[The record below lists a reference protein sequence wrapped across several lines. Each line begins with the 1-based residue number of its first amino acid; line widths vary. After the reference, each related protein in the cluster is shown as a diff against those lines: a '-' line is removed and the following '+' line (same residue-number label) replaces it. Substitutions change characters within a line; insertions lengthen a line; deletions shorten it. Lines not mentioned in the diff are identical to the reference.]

1 MDSQQTLSTWLF
13 ICVALISSVFMV
25 HTCHEG
31 HKCIYYLGGKLSNS
45 TNNPGY
51 HLKLPISRHYNIQT
65 TWQTDKLENVICGSS
80 RGGQAYLDI
89 EVVNKLSNTDDCIL
103 RVVKEHTINYDWP
116 LIFDY
121 VPSEVAQFCK
131 NYTLN
136 DIVIREF
143 DKLDEVLLGKLR
155 SNVHSYG
162 LEDCIEIK
170 NVRINR
176 PRLDEDMRQKFEAVE
191 IEKKAKEL
199 ALQQKETEQIRLEI
213 QLQKEIMDKERKKQT
228 TALDMEIQI
237 ATAKANAEKQSI
249 HDKMNL
255 DTKRSDADAELVKRQ
270 KQAEG
275 HKALF
280 ENPDFIRLET
290 MRSAFN
296 NAKIVIGEIPKN
308 SLFNFN
314 SPPTSSTE
322 PILFRHLNSTM

>member
-1 MDSQQTLSTWLF
+1 M
-13 ICVALISSVFMV
+13 
-25 HTCHEG
+25 
-31 HKCIYYLGGKLSNS
+31 
-45 TNNPGY
+45 
-51 HLKLPISRHYNIQT
+51 
-65 TWQTDKLENVICGSS
+65 
-80 RGGQAYLDI
+80 
-89 EVVNKLSNTDDCIL
+89 
-103 RVVKEHTINYDWP
+103 
-116 LIFDY
+116 
-121 VPSEVAQFCK
+121 PSEVAQFCK

-155 SNVHSYG
+155 NNVQSYG

-176 PRLDEDMRQKFEAVE
+176 PRLDDDMRQKFEAVE

-199 ALQQKETEQIRLEI
+199 ALQQKETDKIRLEI
-213 QLQKEIMDKERKKQT
+213 QLQKEMMDKERKKQT

-249 HDKMNL
+249 RDKMNL
-255 DTKRSDADAELVKRQ
+255 DTKRSDAEAELVKRQ
-270 KQAEG
+270 KLAEG

-296 NAKIVIGEIPKN
+296 NAKIVIGEI
-308 SLFNFN
+308 F
-314 SPPTSSTE
+314 
-322 PILFRHLNSTM
+322 